1 MRIVAFPAY
10 FEVRWTE
17 YVHQLLNA
25 VWINLPAVLT
35 QLKQSCDN
43 DARAFAHKWTE
54 VGRLRLL
61 VITIDVLWLLS
72 RMQVALQRDTC
83 TVFDINR
90 EAALLRD
97 NLSSLKSDALVG
109 GDEEKF
115 NKLLCQQ
122 TTANGQVYHFQGH
135 QLWQKFRRSNKH
147 NAFVTDQRDVS
158 AIRVELVMSLL
169 NFMSERLPE
178 TEFSTLQ
185 PLQKLNANISD
196 DELRRCHSALLSDMP
211 LKDFVCAYKEAAKSI
226 EQQDLTVRQLL
237 VKTLKNQQW
246 KCLSIALA
254 RVIAAK
260 PHSADVERLISS
272 YNCLKTNVGYVHL
285 CLATVCMLTCTSAK
299 TCHLWQT
306 GIRGHLCMHGCMKRI
321 VDQIRHIH

>member
-1 MRIVAFPAY
+1 M
-10 FEVRWTE
+10 TE
-17 YVHQLLNA
+17 LGSNFYKL
-25 VWINLPAVLT
+25 
-35 QLKQSCDN
+35 
-43 DARAFAHKWTE
+43 
-54 VGRLRLL
+54 
-61 VITIDVLWLLS
+61 
-72 RMQVALQRDTC
+72 
-83 TVFDINR
+83 
-90 EAALLRD
+90 
-97 NLSSLKSDALVG
+97 ALVG

-272 YNCLKTNVGYVHL
+272 YNCLKTNVRSSLSSDSLHAYLYIRQNMPPLANWDPRPSVHAWL
-285 CLATVCMLTCTSAK
+285 HEKNRRPDQTHSLATVQEYFK
-299 TCHLWQT
+299 
-306 GIRGHLCMHGCMKRI
+306 GIFN
-321 VDQIRHIH
+321 